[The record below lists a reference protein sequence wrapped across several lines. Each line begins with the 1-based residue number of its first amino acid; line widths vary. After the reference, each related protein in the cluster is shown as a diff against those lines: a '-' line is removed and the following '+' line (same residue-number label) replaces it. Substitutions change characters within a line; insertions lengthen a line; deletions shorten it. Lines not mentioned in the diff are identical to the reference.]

1 MAITYDREL
10 ESALDREIL
19 HELEGEFEGAAHL
32 EDELAMSLEGG
43 GSLHEFEDEGEL
55 FFGRLRRAFRGVGR
69 FIRRAAPM
77 LGRIAK
83 IAAPL
88 VATAVGGPLGGII
101 ARGATSLLGEGELE
115 DELAHE
121 LSHEMEGLHEGH
133 LEGVMHEGH
142 PESILHELEAT
153 HEFGHHEA
161 THEFGHHEGHPES
174 ILHELEGTH
183 EFGHHEGHPESI
195 LHELEAIHEFGHHEG
210 HPESILHELE
220 ATHEFGHHEATHEHA
235 QHMMAELMA
244 EVAAGA
250 HLEAEAEAMVGA
262 AVVTTLSAADR
273 AALRRLIPHLIR
285 GAAILTRILRMRRI
299 TRPAVRTVP
308 TIVRQ
313 TAQVLRRRA
322 ASGAPV
328 SRRVAGQVMGSVTRR
343 VLGSPRA
350 CGLAIGRNVRATMR
364 SRSGMSSV
372 AG

>member
-1 MAITYDREL
+1 MATTYDREF
-10 ESALDREIL
+10 ETGLDREIL
-19 HELEGEFEGAAHL
+19 HELEGEFEGGAHW

-43 GSLHEFEDEGEL
+43 GSLHEFEFEGEL

-69 FIRRAAPM
+69 FVRSAAPI

-101 ARGATSLLGEGELE
+101 AKGATSLLGEGELE

-121 LSHEMEGLHEGH
+121 LSHEAGGLHEVHHEGGLHEGIH
-133 LEGVMHEGH
+133 
-142 PESILHELEAT
+142 ESILHELE
-153 HEFGHHEA
+153 GVHEA
-161 THEFGHHEGHPES
+161 GMHEGIHESGLHEGLHESILHELEGVHESGLHEGIHESGLHEGHPES
-174 ILHELEGTH
+174 ILHELEGLH
-183 EFGHHEGHPESI
+183 EGIHESGLHEGHPE
-195 LHELEAIHEFGHHEG
+195 
-210 HPESILHELE
+210 
-220 ATHEFGHHEATHEHA
+220 HA
-235 QHMMAELMA
+235 HAMMAELMA

-262 AVVTTLSAADR
+262 AVVTTLTAADR
-273 AALRRLIPHLIR
+273 AALRRLVPHLIR

-322 ASGAPV
+322 AAGAPV
-328 SRRVAGQVMGSVTRR
+328 SRRVAGQVMGGVTRR
-343 VLGSPRA
+343 VLGSPRTCA
-350 CGLAIGRNVRATMR
+350 LAIGRNVRATLR
-364 SRSGMSSV
+364 SRPGMRGISG
-372 AG
+372 